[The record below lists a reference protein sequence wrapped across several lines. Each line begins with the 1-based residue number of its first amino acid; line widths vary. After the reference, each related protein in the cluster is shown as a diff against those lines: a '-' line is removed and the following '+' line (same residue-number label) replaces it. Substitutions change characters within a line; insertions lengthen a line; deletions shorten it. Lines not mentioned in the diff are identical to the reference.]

1 MKRVLGFLTVLMVL
15 SNLMGTV
22 TAQEALLF
30 EGYLDKGEAV
40 FVGPLIVTLSDVQ
53 KDYLTNEYRAMLVVV
68 KDGKPIN
75 ANYTT
80 INIPNPSRVQELLSN
95 VTFLQAMAE
104 TLGYN
109 TTNPI
114 EYAQFLVWLSG
125 ASQAEVWDAIVKT
138 IEQHP
143 ELGISLEE
151 MMVPMTF
158 PEFTFVGE
166 NETIELD
173 VDGDTVAITALEIY
187 PNGAKLSISG
197 PADWKV
203 STLPAFIKTSVE
215 APKAANPG
223 EEVTIRV
230 HVKNEGALKVRYVNV
245 IVSPIPVSMGEGG
258 DGAAGALT
266 QALSQSGV
274 AQNVFLPVNS
284 SSQFIEYL
292 EGKEERVL
300 EFKVKVNE
308 NAEPGI
314 YPLYVNVFY
323 SIGTG
328 GSLQMLQSVDYVALT
343 VGRES
348 DATFEL
354 VEVEKPDLVRPGED
368 FEVTVRLKNLGMDV
382 AKNLLVKLERG
393 ATDPNNPFLIDNT
406 TDQEYTSIVGT
417 NREVE
422 YTFRLHAKEDAKT
435 GTYPLNIKLT
445 YYSGDAKDEKSQT
458 FEFSISVVRKNGA
471 FVEIEEVE
479 TPEGIEPGDE
489 FTLKVRL
496 KNVGEEAARALYF
509 RIEPQQAE
517 VQGEVSSIDLS
528 SLQNLPIQGSQSMS
542 ENLQSALNQLL
553 RELAKQN
560 VEAFLPV
567 GEDNAKY
574 VESLAPGEEVTFEFR
589 LRANEK
595 LRNGV
600 YPLKVSLTYTSEPD
614 DSQVSDERLLGIA
627 VSGRERLIVSKV
639 STSPSRVLAGTNNVE
654 ISVEVENVGSG
665 SARYVILKPMPV
677 PPFELAE
684 TSQQIINLGS
694 LAQGDSAKAT
704 FMVNV
709 AGNADGDSYEIPVKI
724 EYVDANGENRELE
737 LGIPVI
743 VNEKP
748 KIEIEDVR
756 FDKTP
761 LQGEDLT
768 VYVELKNVGGEQ
780 AENVLIEGVVKA
792 DQPFTLVKRTDYIGD
807 LGPGQSGEGALV
819 ISVARDALPKDYT
832 VQVRIRAVGDKESGD
847 DSVYVFEKSITIPVE
862 ENTRTEGN
870 LRMAGIVVG
879 LLVVLVVIVT
889 ALRKR
894 R

>member
-1 MKRVLGFLTVLMVL
+1 MKKVLGFLTVLMVL
-15 SNLMGTV
+15 SNVLGAV

-53 KDYLTNEYRAMLVVV
+53 KDYLTNEYKAMLVVV

-80 INIPNPSRVQELLSN
+80 INIPNPSKVQELLSN

-109 TTNPI
+109 TTNPL
-114 EYAQFLVWLSG
+114 EYAQFLVWLSN
-125 ASQAEVWDAIVKT
+125 APQTEVWDAIVRT
-138 IEQHP
+138 IQEHP
-143 ELGISLEE
+143 ELGISLEDL
-151 MMVPMTF
+151 MVPMTF
-158 PEFTFVGE
+158 PEFTLIGE

-197 PADWKV
+197 PADWKA

-215 APKAANPG
+215 APKVANPG
-223 EEVTIRV
+223 DEVTLRV
-230 HVKNEGALKVRYVNV
+230 HIKNEGALKVRYVNV
-245 IVSPIPVSMGEGG
+245 VVSPMPVSMREASEGT
-258 DGAAGALT
+258 ASTLAQT
-266 QALSQSGV
+266 LSQSGI

-328 GSLQMLQSVDYVALT
+328 GNLQMAQSVDYVALT

-354 VEVEKPDLVRPGED
+354 LEIEKPDFVRPGED
-368 FEVTVRLKNLGMDV
+368 FEVRVRLKNLGMDV
-382 AKNLLVKLERG
+382 AKNLLVKLEKG
-393 ATDPNNPFLIDNT
+393 LTDVDSPFLIDNT
-406 TDQEYTSIVGT
+406 TDQQYTSIVGT

-445 YYSGDAKDEKSQT
+445 YYSGDAKDGKDQT
-458 FEFSISVVRKNGA
+458 FEFSLSVVRKNSA

-479 TPEGIEPGDE
+479 TSKDIEPGDE
-489 FTLKVRL
+489 FTLRVRL
-496 KNVGEEAARALYF
+496 RNVGEEAAKALYF
-509 RIEPQQAE
+509 KIEPQETE
-517 VQGEVSSIDLS
+517 VQGEVSAVDLS
-528 SLQNLPIQGSQSMS
+528 SLQNLPVQGSQSMS

-574 VESLAPGEEVTFEFR
+574 VGSLAPGEEATLEFR

-595 LRNGV
+595 LQNGV

-627 VSGRERLIVSKV
+627 VTGRERLIVSKV

-654 ISVEVENVGSG
+654 VSVEVENVGSG
-665 SARYVILKPMPV
+665 SARYVILKPMPS

-684 TSQQIINLGS
+684 TSEQLINLGS
-694 LAQGDSAKAT
+694 LTQGDSAKAT

-709 AGNADGDSYEIPVKI
+709 AGNATGGPYEIPVKI

-761 LQGEDLT
+761 LQGEDVT

-780 AENVLIEGVVKA
+780 AENVIIEGVVKA

-807 LGPGQSGEGALV
+807 LDPGQSGEGALV

-847 DSVYVFEKSITIPVE
+847 DNVYVFEKSITIPVE

-870 LRMAGIVVG
+870 LKRAGLAVG
-879 LLVVLVVIVT
+879 ILVVLVVIIT
-889 ALRKR
+889 ALRR
-894 R
+894 RR